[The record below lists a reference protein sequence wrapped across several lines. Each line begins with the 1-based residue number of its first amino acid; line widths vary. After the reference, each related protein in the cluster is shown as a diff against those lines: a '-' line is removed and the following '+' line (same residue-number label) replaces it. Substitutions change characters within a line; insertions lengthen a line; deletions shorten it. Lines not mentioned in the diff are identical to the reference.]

1 MKIVDTVISV
11 FFIFESN
18 ILYLCNKEYCEK
30 KTPHVKSLRLTIRN
44 LLSFSRNC

>member
-18 ILYLCNKEYCEK
+18 ILYLCNKDTVRRK
-30 KTPHVKSLRLTIRN
+30 HRMSKV
-44 LLSFSRNC
+44 